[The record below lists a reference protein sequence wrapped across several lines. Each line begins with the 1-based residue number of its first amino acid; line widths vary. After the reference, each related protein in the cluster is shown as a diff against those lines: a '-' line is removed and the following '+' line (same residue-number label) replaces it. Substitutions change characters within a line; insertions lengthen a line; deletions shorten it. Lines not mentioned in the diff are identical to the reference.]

1 MDRVWIWML
10 FERAFNA
17 PIISN
22 LEPLNDVELSLLKA
36 YHKSMKAIRNYLVL
50 CLLLVM
56 PLQSI
61 AANFQLACRNNH
73 KTSVTAETKMTHC
86 HQTKEHKQSKEVQSH
101 NASHHCLSFC
111 AQVGMAGLTQDTA
124 VVFSQDNGNVYNE
137 FSYHYDS
144 VISPSIQ
151 RPPISFS

>member
-1 MDRVWIWML
+1 VSKLLTSGIRNI
-10 FERAFNA
+10 
-17 PIISN
+17 
-22 LEPLNDVELSLLKA
+22 LNPEILDDIELSIIKA
-36 YHKSMKAIRNYLVL
+36 YLNHMKVFKNYLIL

-61 AANFQLACRNNH
+61 AASFQLVCQNNH
-73 KTSVTAETKMTHC
+73 KTSVTAETKMSHC

-101 NASHHCLSFC
+101 NASHQCLSFC
-111 AQVGMAGLTQDTA
+111 AQIGMAALTQDTA
-124 VVFSQDNGNVYNE
+124 VVFSQDNGNIYNE

>member
-1 MDRVWIWML
+1 MDDI
-10 FERAFNA
+10 
-17 PIISN
+17 
-22 LEPLNDVELSLLKA
+22 ELSIIKA
-36 YHKSMKAIRNYLVL
+36 YLKSMKAIRNYLVL

-61 AANFQLACRNNH
+61 AASFQLACQNNH
-73 KTSVTAETKMTHC
+73 KTSVTAETKMSHC
-86 HQTKEHKQSKEVQSH
+86 HHTKDHKQPKEVQSS

-111 AQVGMAGLTQDTA
+111 AQAGMAALTSDT
-124 VVFSQDNGNVYNE
+124 VILFSQNNDIVYNE

>member
-1 MDRVWIWML
+1 ML
-10 FERAFNA
+10 QNIRNPE
-17 PIISN
+17 ILDDI
-22 LEPLNDVELSLLKA
+22 ELSIIKA
-36 YHKSMKAIRNYLVL
+36 YHKNMKTIRNYLVL

-61 AANFQLACRNNH
+61 AASFQLACQNNH
-73 KTSVTAETKMTHC
+73 KTSVTAETKMSHC

-111 AQVGMAGLTQDTA
+111 AQVGMAALTQDTA
-124 VVFSQDNGNVYNE
+124 IVFSIYNGKVYNE
-137 FSYHYDS
+137 YSYHYDS
-144 VISPSIQ
+144 VISPNIQ

>member
-1 MDRVWIWML
+1 ML

-36 YHKSMKAIRNYLVL
+36 YLKNMKVVKNYLIL

-61 AANFQLACRNNH
+61 AANFQLACQDNH
-73 KTSVTAETKMTHC
+73 KTSVTTEKKMSHC
-86 HQTKEHKQSKEVQSH
+86 HQSQAKVHKQSKEVQSH
-101 NASHHCLSFC
+101 NGSHHCLSFC
-111 AQVGMAGLTQDTA
+111 AQVGMTALTSDTA
-124 VVFSQDNGNVYNE
+124 LIFSQDSDIIYS
-137 FSYHYDS
+137 SYLHHYDS
-144 VISPSIQ
+144 VILPHIQ

>member
-1 MDRVWIWML
+1 
-10 FERAFNA
+10 
-17 PIISN
+17 
-22 LEPLNDVELSLLKA
+22 
-36 YHKSMKAIRNYLVL
+36 
-50 CLLLVM
+50 M
-56 PLQSI
+56 PLQGI
-61 AANFQLACRNNH
+61 AASFQLACQDNH
-73 KTSVTAETKMTHC
+73 KTSMVADKKVGHC

-111 AQVGMAGLTQDTA
+111 AQVGMAALTQDTA

-137 FSYHYDS
+137 YSYYYDS

>member
-1 MDRVWIWML
+1 
-10 FERAFNA
+10 
-17 PIISN
+17 
-22 LEPLNDVELSLLKA
+22 
-36 YHKSMKAIRNYLVL
+36 MKAIRNYLVL

-61 AANFQLACRNNH
+61 AASFQLACQNNH
-73 KTSVTAETKMTHC
+73 KTSVTAETKMSHC
-86 HQTKEHKQSKEVQSH
+86 HQTKEHKQSKEVKSH

-111 AQVGMAGLTQDTA
+111 AQVGMAALTQDTA

-137 FSYHYDS
+137 YSYHYDS

>member
-1 MDRVWIWML
+1 LDDI
-10 FERAFNA
+10 
-17 PIISN
+17 
-22 LEPLNDVELSLLKA
+22 ELSIIKA
-36 YHKSMKAIRNYLVL
+36 YLKSMKAIRNYLVL

-61 AANFQLACRNNH
+61 AASFQLACQNNH
-73 KTSVTAETKMTHC
+73 KTSVTAETKMSHC

-101 NASHHCLSFC
+101 KTSHHCLSFC
-111 AQVGMAGLTQDTA
+111 AHAGMAALIQDATLI
-124 VVFSQDNGNVYNE
+124 FSQDSEIVSNQY
-137 FSYHYDS
+137 SYHYDS

>member
-1 MDRVWIWML
+1 
-10 FERAFNA
+10 
-17 PIISN
+17 
-22 LEPLNDVELSLLKA
+22 
-36 YHKSMKAIRNYLVL
+36 MKAIRNYLVL

-61 AANFQLACRNNH
+61 AANFQLACQNNH
-73 KTSVTAETKMTHC
+73 KTSVTAETKMSHC
-86 HQTKEHKQSKEVQSH
+86 HQTKEHKQLKEVKSH

-111 AQVGMAGLTQDTA
+111 AQVGMAALTQDTA
-124 VVFSQDNGNVYNE
+124 VVFSQDSSNVYSE
-137 FSYHYDS
+137 YSYHYDS